1 MKKIAIVGASAV
13 LAALPVVGV
22 FAATEGSFTDS
33 ITVTVAGGCT
43 LEVSGGTAGN
53 YENADRTFSATI
65 TNGTSEVLSGVES
78 GASVTPATA
87 MEVTCN
93 TATASSWA
101 ITGTASNSGK
111 LASGGNY
118 IESGVADSGDT
129 SSWSYKVS
137 ASDATWLAVPT
148 AANAA
153 ITSGTASNGNPATF
167 SPVYRV
173 YVSLGQPAG
182 SYTGSVQYTLAMS
195 A

>member
-22 FAATEGSFTDS
+22 FAATEGSFTDN

-43 LEVSGGTAGN
+43 LEVDGGTAGT
-53 YENADRTFSATI
+53 YADRTFSATI
-65 TNGTSEVLSGVES
+65 TNGTSEVLTGVES
-78 GASVTPATA
+78 TSTDAAA
-87 MEVTCN
+87 MKVTCN
-93 TATASSWA
+93 TSSASNWT
-101 ITGTASNSGK
+101 ITGTASNGGQLTSGNNHID
-111 LASGGNY
+111 AGTY
-118 IESGVADSGDT
+118 DSGDV
-129 SSWSYKVS
+129 SAWAYKVA

-148 AANAA
+148 SANAT
-153 ITSGTASNGNPATF
+153 ITSGTATQGSPATF

-173 YVSLGQPAG
+173 YVSLGQPSG